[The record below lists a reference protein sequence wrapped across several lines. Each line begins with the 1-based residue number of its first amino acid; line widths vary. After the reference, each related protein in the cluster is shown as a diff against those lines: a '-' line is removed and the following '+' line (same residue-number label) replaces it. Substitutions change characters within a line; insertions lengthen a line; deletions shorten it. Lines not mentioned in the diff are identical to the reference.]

1 MKKYLNEIENVE
13 RIMVFDELNEFLEDD
28 EQGNRYFE
36 DEGDFIWWKDLA
48 NALEKIEDHKQE
60 LQKFTYSGD
69 IEDYHKEKEFAEQR
83 LEEFESEINSSINEL
98 EDYIRIAS
106 RL

>member
-36 DEGDFIWWKDLA
+36 DEGDFIWWNDLA

-60 LQKFTYSGD
+60 LQKFTYNGG
-69 IEDYHKEKEFAEQR
+69 IEDYHKEKEIAEQR
-83 LEEFESEINSSINEL
+83 LQDFESEINSNFNEL
-98 EDYIRIAS
+98 EDYIRIANS
-106 RL
+106 L